1 MLRNHSVF
9 KIMLLNHIHNMKPL
23 LIEPTHKTLKISCNI
38 GLIELSGR
46 SIMND
51 PIPFFNPVET
61 WIKNYV
67 KDPPEETQVNC
78 RFEYIDTSSFK
89 HIYILLKEL
98 EKIENIFKVTINWYI
113 ENNDPEILELGNI
126 LDNRINFTFNYINI

>member
-1 MLRNHSVF
+1 
-9 KIMLLNHIHNMKPL
+9 MKPL
-23 LIEPTHKTLKISCNI
+23 LIEPSHKTLKISCNI
-38 GLIELSGR
+38 GLIEFSGR

-67 KDPPEETQVNC
+67 KDTPDETVVNC
-78 RFEYIDTSSFK
+78 RFEYIDTASFK

-98 EKIENIFKVTINWYI
+98 EKIDGNFKVTINWYV